1 MINHTKDYISKLYL
15 ILIVFI
21 LVLIVCCIIAN
32 PATAFAL
39 DDKNTANG
47 TIVLSDV
54 VQNEG
59 RIELKGYPEK
69 IGKITDAHYIKN
81 YKYFVNSPKHKIN
94 DGSDNDIGTCTT
106 VAMQLMLG
114 YHTYYTDR
122 RLITN
127 VEGHDFLSNNFGQLQ
142 YNPLVFGD
150 DDFSFGYDGNGN
162 LFIDG
167 AGALGTEDL
176 VYQEIYNRTPLGD
189 TDIGQNF
196 VSVNIGTRSFLS
208 EYSVIANQVD
218 INFSL
223 SYNKEE
229 VVEELDAH
237 RPIIL
242 GTKTLSEDG
251 EKSYHVV
258 IAYGYALYE
267 GKFGYICNMGWNT
280 QYSMTWVPE
289 DHFHFQ
295 NIVRINHEHTLVDQ
309 QVNIENAY
317 RHFKCSECNCD
328 ILDDLYEVSA
338 DGNTIIS
345 LKYDPLPDTVLPQ
358 IINGKNITG
367 VAKNAFKGTSI
378 SSIDLGK
385 CTYLGEGVF
394 ENCTL
399 LSKVVFPTG
408 LTMTYIPDNCFKGCS
423 NLSMITL
430 PSTVTDIGRAAFED
444 CSNLTAI
451 GNIIH
456 LVNLGAFA
464 FRNCTNLNS
473 FTGNKK
479 LSLIGQGAFAGCN
492 NCDINVVGGNEN
504 FCSEGNIV
512 YNKDKTTI
520 FASGKTASVFD
531 FSAIRTIAPS
541 AFESNNR
548 VTKLVF
554 DQVDIGDRAFYDC
567 SNISEVYFDA
577 FSVQQFGTDCFGHD
591 SFTVYVPYYL
601 QGDYAYLITESDSNI
616 RSRQFNVTYF
626 DSEIE
631 VATQTHYY
639 GELIF
644 RLPVLT
650 RTGYTFVGW
659 HKRADLADEIV
670 LESDDAK
677 WQEKSDVALYAEWDA
692 NTYTITFDGIGC
704 ESLGIKNVLYN
715 EKIGE
720 LPIPNRIG
728 YEFIGWKNENNDI
741 VSAGD
746 LYLTVGN
753 TLLFATW
760 REKTYTIT
768 FHACG
773 GTPEIQSV
781 QCVYNEII
789 DVFPSV
795 ERDGYSLS
803 AWNSME
809 NGTGEYYNS
818 GFAYAY
824 DGHLDLY
831 AQWDIVTYSIVY
843 VLDGG
848 INNASNPVVYTIENE
863 DIILNPA
870 TKLGYS
876 FVGWMKVN
884 SIISKIDNG
893 SFGNIELI
901 AIWQANM
908 YTITLNANGGVLQ
921 GDNSFNV
928 LYDDDFKIPN
938 VVSRVG
944 YILDGWFNGVD
955 DNSNKY
961 ADTNGNSV
969 KKWDKAQDDILY
981 ARWSIKS
988 YEIQINNDET
998 ITWLGPNG
1006 LSTEKGTINY
1016 GSIIEWDK
1024 FENAFK
1030 NTAQGY
1036 KEGHIFDHFEYN
1048 GAKIEWDNIPDLG
1061 NNGNIISINPVWKE
1075 EEYTILFETGF
1086 KQFTSYSRTFKY
1098 NDICTFETKDVLG
1111 YDFNGWSQSE
1121 NGEPVSWTTIP
1132 DLSPNE
1138 QKNAVITMY
1147 AIFTPI
1153 EYTITYVTFDGVNA
1167 QENPSTYN
1175 ITQNI
1180 IFAYPSKI
1188 GYIFDGWFS
1197 DSAFS
1202 TKVNSITETTG
1213 NITLYAKWMP
1223 IKYKICYHANDGTS
1237 ILETSNHEYNLASKL
1252 RANTFVKQ
1260 GYSFI
1265 GWATS
1270 ENGTTQ
1276 YCDCD
1281 NVLNLSVINNDI
1293 IHLYAVWTANN
1304 YQIKYI
1310 ANGGYGTMP
1319 NSSHMYDKS
1328 YYLDKCQYERRGYS
1342 FVGWALSASG
1352 EKVYTDG
1359 DSVMNLTSSKNG
1371 VVSLYASWEPNTY
1384 TITFDMQGGNGGT
1397 STIAATYDADLP
1409 DIIPPERNGY
1419 IFKGYFDGKQANG
1432 KQYYK
1437 TGNPSKGVSK
1447 YDKTSDV
1454 TLYAFWEKQYYD
1466 ITVYNE
1472 DDTVFKVIQVAFGD
1486 QMPEFAV
1493 FAPKKNGY
1501 TFNGYYSEKDGKGIK
1516 YYSME
1521 YRNDEQTAMIEGTN
1535 YHYCEQIDSCRKMDQ
1550 YKGFSLYPSFSSLE
1564 LDYTYSIYCDS
1575 KVIATHNIHVSGKN
1589 KSTTVSAPSVNG
1601 YSFSH
1606 FLYGMKQYSNSTSTI
1621 PFTLRR
1627 SNSDSDGRVKLGNV
1641 FSAVYTKNQD
1651 SCVAPGTLITL
1662 ADGTQVPVETL
1673 TGNERLL
1680 VWNMLTGSFDSAPIV
1695 FVDSEPL
1702 GVRDIINLGFSDGTI
1717 VRVISEHAF
1726 WDIDLNQYI
1735 YLDENAGQYIGHHF
1749 NKQIIDD
1756 NGNMMWDGVQLTS
1769 VAITQE
1775 ETTAWS
1781 PVTYKHLCYYVNGM
1795 LSIPGGISGLFNYLS
1810 VDSETM
1816 TINQEALAEDI
1827 EQYGV
1832 FTYEEFSELVTITPE
1847 VFDAFNGQ
1855 YLKIAMG
1862 KGMITIDEIQSLLNR
1877 YARFF

>member
-1 MINHTKDYISKLYL
+1 
-15 ILIVFI
+15 
-21 LVLIVCCIIAN
+21 
-32 PATAFAL
+32 
-39 DDKNTANG
+39 
-47 TIVLSDV
+47 
-54 VQNEG
+54 
-59 RIELKGYPEK
+59 
-69 IGKITDAHYIKN
+69 
-81 YKYFVNSPKHKIN
+81 
-94 DGSDNDIGTCTT
+94 
-106 VAMQLMLG
+106 MQLMLG

-127 VEGHDFLSNNFGQLQ
+127 VEGHEFLSNAFGQFK
-142 YNPLVFGD
+142 YNPLLFGD
-150 DDFSFGYDGNGN
+150 DDFRYYYDKDGKIVIYGNS
-162 LFIDG
+162 
-167 AGALGTEDL
+167 ALGTEDL

-444 CSNLTAI
+444 CSNLTSI

-848 INNASNPVVYTIENE
+848 INNASNPGTAKTTVARLLAQILRDNKIISRGGLVEVGRADLVGEYVGQTAPQVKDVFRRAKGSVLFIDEAYSLLDDKKGLYGDEAINTIVQEMENARDDVIVIFAGYKNE
-863 DIILNPA
+863 IEEFVERNPGLSSRIAFHVDFDDYSASELLDITKLLARDRDIILDPSCDQKLLDIYKKARQNP
-870 TKLGYS
+870 
-876 FVGWMKVN
+876 
-884 SIISKIDNG
+884 
-893 SFGNIELI
+893 SFGNGRY
-901 AIWQANM
+901 AR
-908 YTITLNANGGVLQ
+908 
-921 GDNSFNV
+921 NV
-928 LYDDDFKIPN
+928 LEKAKLNQASRIAKQDIEYLSDEQLKTIVADDI
-938 VVSRVG
+938 
-944 YILDGWFNGVD
+944 GVD
-955 DNSNKY
+955 DQRQK
-961 ADTNGNSV
+961 
-969 KKWDKAQDDILY
+969 Q
-981 ARWSIKS
+981 
-988 YEIQINNDET
+988 T
-998 ITWLGPNG
+998 I
-1006 LSTEKGTINY
+1006 
-1016 GSIIEWDK
+1016 
-1024 FENAFK
+1024 
-1030 NTAQGY
+1030 
-1036 KEGHIFDHFEYN
+1036 
-1048 GAKIEWDNIPDLG
+1048 
-1061 NNGNIISINPVWKE
+1061 
-1075 EEYTILFETGF
+1075 
-1086 KQFTSYSRTFKY
+1086 SR
-1098 NDICTFETKDVLG
+1098 
-1111 YDFNGWSQSE
+1111 
-1121 NGEPVSWTTIP
+1121 
-1132 DLSPNE
+1132 
-1138 QKNAVITMY
+1138 
-1147 AIFTPI
+1147 
-1153 EYTITYVTFDGVNA
+1153 
-1167 QENPSTYN
+1167 
-1175 ITQNI
+1175 
-1180 IFAYPSKI
+1180 
-1188 GYIFDGWFS
+1188 
-1197 DSAFS
+1197 
-1202 TKVNSITETTG
+1202 
-1213 NITLYAKWMP
+1213 
-1223 IKYKICYHANDGTS
+1223 
-1237 ILETSNHEYNLASKL
+1237 
-1252 RANTFVKQ
+1252 
-1260 GYSFI
+1260 
-1265 GWATS
+1265 
-1270 ENGTTQ
+1270 
-1276 YCDCD
+1276 
-1281 NVLNLSVINNDI
+1281 
-1293 IHLYAVWTANN
+1293 
-1304 YQIKYI
+1304 
-1310 ANGGYGTMP
+1310 
-1319 NSSHMYDKS
+1319 
-1328 YYLDKCQYERRGYS
+1328 
-1342 FVGWALSASG
+1342 
-1352 EKVYTDG
+1352 
-1359 DSVMNLTSSKNG
+1359 
-1371 VVSLYASWEPNTY
+1371 
-1384 TITFDMQGGNGGT
+1384 
-1397 STIAATYDADLP
+1397 
-1409 DIIPPERNGY
+1409 
-1419 IFKGYFDGKQANG
+1419 
-1432 KQYYK
+1432 
-1437 TGNPSKGVSK
+1437 
-1447 YDKTSDV
+1447 
-1454 TLYAFWEKQYYD
+1454 
-1466 ITVYNE
+1466 
-1472 DDTVFKVIQVAFGD
+1472 
-1486 QMPEFAV
+1486 
-1493 FAPKKNGY
+1493 
-1501 TFNGYYSEKDGKGIK
+1501 
-1516 YYSME
+1516 
-1521 YRNDEQTAMIEGTN
+1521 
-1535 YHYCEQIDSCRKMDQ
+1535 
-1550 YKGFSLYPSFSSLE
+1550 
-1564 LDYTYSIYCDS
+1564 
-1575 KVIATHNIHVSGKN
+1575 
-1589 KSTTVSAPSVNG
+1589 
-1601 YSFSH
+1601 
-1606 FLYGMKQYSNSTSTI
+1606 
-1621 PFTLRR
+1621 
-1627 SNSDSDGRVKLGNV
+1627 
-1641 FSAVYTKNQD
+1641 
-1651 SCVAPGTLITL
+1651 
-1662 ADGTQVPVETL
+1662 
-1673 TGNERLL
+1673 
-1680 VWNMLTGSFDSAPIV
+1680 
-1695 FVDSEPL
+1695 
-1702 GVRDIINLGFSDGTI
+1702 LGF
-1717 VRVISEHAF
+1717 
-1726 WDIDLNQYI
+1726 Y
-1735 YLDENAGQYIGHHF
+1735 
-1749 NKQIIDD
+1749 
-1756 NGNMMWDGVQLTS
+1756 
-1769 VAITQE
+1769 
-1775 ETTAWS
+1775 
-1781 PVTYKHLCYYVNGM
+1781 
-1795 LSIPGGISGLFNYLS
+1795 
-1810 VDSETM
+1810 
-1816 TINQEALAEDI
+1816 
-1827 EQYGV
+1827 
-1832 FTYEEFSELVTITPE
+1832 
-1847 VFDAFNGQ
+1847 
-1855 YLKIAMG
+1855 
-1862 KGMITIDEIQSLLNR
+1862 
-1877 YARFF
+1877 

>member
-1 MINHTKDYISKLYL
+1 MIFKGEKMKHSIKNDTNKLCNSIFYILGIFVLVIVL
-15 ILIVFI
+15 ILISSNGDSNI
-21 LVLIVCCIIAN
+21 
-32 PATAFAL
+32 AFAADSLGVIL
-39 DDKNTANG
+39 DHTSDNPSLLSNASNG
-47 TIVLSDV
+47 AINLGSQPMNDG
-54 VQNEG
+54 N
-59 RIELKGYPEK
+59 I
-69 IGKITDAHYIKN
+69 HYIDN
-81 YKYFVNSPKHKIN
+81 YKYFLQNPSHHAN
-94 DGSDNDIGTCTT
+94 DGSDNSQGTCTT
-106 VAMQLMLG
+106 VAVQMLLG
-114 YHTYYTDR
+114 YHAYYSDR
-122 RLITN
+122 RLVPN
-127 VEGHDFLSNNFGQLQ
+127 ESKKGRK
-142 YNPLVFGD
+142 LVSD
-150 DDFSFGYDGNGN
+150 SFGSAIRNPQIILDTASG
-162 LFIDG
+162 
-167 AGALGTEDL
+167 
-176 VYQEIYNRTPLGD
+176 LGD
-189 TDIGQNF
+189 KSIGTLDGVYDELWDHTTWPEFPGIGQN
-196 VSVNIGTRSFLS
+196 L
-208 EYSVIANQVD
+208 IALKNAA
-218 INFSL
+218 NEF
-223 SYNKEE
+223 
-229 VVEELDAH
+229 VEEEAPSIKDNVSINYNSFDNNQAKNDLDH
-237 RPIIL
+237 NMPIIL
-242 GTKTLSEDG
+242 GMSFISADAD
-251 EKSYHVV
+251 SYHVV
-258 IAYGYALYE
+258 VAYGYASINGEDGYIVH
-267 GKFGYICNMGWNT
+267 FGYGHDEVQM
-280 QYSMTWVPE
+280 WVPTSW
-289 DHFHFQ
+289 FSFQ
-295 NIVRINHEHTLVDQ
+295 LRMSVAHLHTFVP
-309 QVNIENAY
+309 
-317 RHFKCSECNCD
+317 
-328 ILDDLYEVSA
+328 ILDENGSSIINNNYKIIKCTECHSVQVDELY
-338 DGNTIIS
+338 DTNRDNNIITG
-345 LKYDPLPDTVLPQ
+345 LKYAPIKNVLIPSGYKG
-358 IINGKNITG
+358 IGDG
-367 VAKNAFKGTSI
+367 VFKGTDIETLAFSNSDFKI
-378 SSIDLGK
+378 GDSA
-385 CTYLGEGVF
+385 F
-394 ENCTL
+394 ENCES
-399 LSKVVFPTG
+399 LSTISG
-408 LTMTYIPDNCFKGCS
+408 TSEIS
-423 NLSMITL
+423 H
-430 PSTVTDIGRAAFED
+430 IGKY
-444 CSNLTAI
+444 
-451 GNIIH
+451 
-456 LVNLGAFA
+456 A
-464 FRNCTNLNS
+464 FRSCGKLKH
-473 FTGNKK
+473 FTIGA
-479 LSLIGQGAFAGCN
+479 SVSSIGQGAFAGCN
-492 NCDINVVGGNEN
+492 NCDINVAGGNEN

-512 YNKDKTTI
+512 YNKNRTTI

-541 AFESNNR
+541 AFESNKR